1 VDLSFTARE
10 GVHPDHL
17 FRVCR
22 FQAADRHTIEG
33 TMATT
38 TGPARARFQALGL
51 HVIDGARRRSTA
63 GPEARSVVPARKVR
77 VHQPTKPV

>member
-1 VDLSFTARE
+1 
-10 GVHPDHL
+10 
-17 FRVCR
+17 
-22 FQAADRHTIEG
+22 
-33 TMATT
+33 MATT